1 MLGAG
6 GGMAFLPLLVIS
18 MSEVP
23 MADAGLA
30 SGFSNVA
37 MQIGGALGLAVM
49 GAISTGRAQA
59 LVAQGEG
66 ASTALTGGYQLAFL
80 LAAAC
85 VAAGLA
91 VVLMVLRTTT
101 QPVRV
106 ELSETEAEAA

>member
-6 GGMAFLPLLVIS
+6 GGMSFLPLLVIS

-23 MADAGLA
+23 LADAGLA
-30 SGFSNVA
+30 SGFSNVT

-59 LVAQGEG
+59 LVAQGEA

-91 VVLMVLRTTT
+91 VVLMVLRTAS
-101 QPVRV
+101 QPARI